1 MHRAPEEQAQSEC
14 EWKRA
19 KGVRSSW
26 IAGALVPTLAL
37 TREAFSWKPFGSK
50 RDRYAPHPAAQQA
63 LISRCLPPADHGYRA
78 LGSLHAPSLK
88 ARLPTRP
95 PFTLGD
101 FLRVAVRDRPA
112 KSLKGHC
119 RMTNLC
125 GVSHGQLAK
134 VELEET

>member
-37 TREAFSWKPFGSK
+37 TREAFSWKPFGRK

-63 LISRCLPPADHGYRA
+63 LISRCLPPI
-78 LGSLHAPSLK
+78 
-88 ARLPTRP
+88 PTM
-95 PFTLGD
+95 L
-101 FLRVAVRDRPA
+101 
-112 KSLKGHC
+112 
-119 RMTNLC
+119 
-125 GVSHGQLAK
+125 
-134 VELEET
+134 